1 MRFTAD
7 GAGHPA
13 GEKCG
18 SLETVTKRVY
28 GTMKDIAEADKGV
41 LGNCGIVQ
49 LHYEDGNFTV
59 EQVVNPN

>member
-1 MRFTAD
+1 M
-7 GAGHPA
+7 
-13 GEKCG
+13 
-18 SLETVTKRVY
+18 Y